1 MLNIKYWYIDI
12 HTITLTSCFDYI
24 DIMLRLRW
32 HSLIKSDKT
41 SRLLSHLLRSEQA
54 TLLIEFASRK
64 KLFFS
69 KEKFFFSTFQSH
81 EMKSIDSIFAFSIIC
96 FSVYTKFISILLV
109 FVLVVFVLVFVFVL
123 VIVLVLCLVLV
134 LCQKLN
140 QLDEQQTLSLNSSH
154 LTSWSSSERVRIA
167 RVLAMLSFRTSVLL
181 Q

>member
-1 MLNIKYWYIDI
+1 
-12 HTITLTSCFDYI
+12 
-24 DIMLRLRW
+24 
-32 HSLIKSDKT
+32 
-41 SRLLSHLLRSEQA
+41 
-54 TLLIEFASRK
+54 
-64 KLFFS
+64 
-69 KEKFFFSTFQSH
+69 
-81 EMKSIDSIFAFSIIC
+81 
-96 FSVYTKFISILLV
+96 
-109 FVLVVFVLVFVFVL
+109 